1 MYVYVR
7 FVVESPQSGHICSR
21 CAAGVGP
28 QRYEH
33 CETSEAFLSVSIMLV
48 CAFDLAAAGHVRA
61 PAAVRDFAAGG
72 FAFRYRVPVA
82 SPPEWVGMG
91 ILD

>member
-1 MYVYVR
+1 
-7 FVVESPQSGHICSR
+7 
-21 CAAGVGP
+21 
-28 QRYEH
+28 
-33 CETSEAFLSVSIMLV
+33 MLV